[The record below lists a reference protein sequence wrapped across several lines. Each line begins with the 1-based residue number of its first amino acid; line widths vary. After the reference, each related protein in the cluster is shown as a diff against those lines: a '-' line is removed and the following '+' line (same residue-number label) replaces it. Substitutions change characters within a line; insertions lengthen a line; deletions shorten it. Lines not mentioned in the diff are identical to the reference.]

1 MKQYEAAY
9 DDWQSGMKYR
19 EIAQKYGVSESTV
32 KSWAARYWKQNT
44 TEKVAKPVEKVAEVA
59 EKEDKK
65 VAKKTHQN
73 AALPEVRDAPKACQ
87 QGNAGGAP
95 KGNHNALKHG
105 LRAKVYWDVLS
116 EEEQALLAEMTLSN
130 EEALLEE
137 QIMLFTLRERRLL
150 QTIADFKGQKGGLT
164 LEGVT
169 KRKLEIEGNFVN
181 ASTNKQSQTE
191 TTTKTIATF
200 DVIVR
205 LEAEL
210 TKVQAKKT
218 KAIEDLA
225 KLRLALKREVS
236 DNQKQLVDDWVTAL
250 LEGDDDGQ

>member
-9 DDWQSGMKYR
+9 DDWKAGMKYR
-19 EIAQKYGVSESTV
+19 EIADKYGVSESTV

-44 TEKVAKPVEKVAEVA
+44 RRKVAKSEEKVAKDSQKVA
-59 EKEDKK
+59 
-65 VAKKTHQN
+65 TLN
-73 AALPEVRDAPKACQ
+73 SSLPKPR
-87 QGNAGGAP
+87 GAP
-95 KGNHNALKHG
+95 KGNQNALKHG
-105 LRAKVYWDVLS
+105 LRAKVYWDVLT
-116 EEEQALLAEMTLSN
+116 EDELALLSEIDLNN
-130 EEALLEE
+130 EEVMLEE
-137 QIMLFTLRERRLL
+137 QIIIFTLRERRLL
-150 QTIADFKGQKGGLT
+150 KTIAIFKAQANDET
-164 LEGVT
+164 VT
-169 KRKLEIEGNFVN
+169 QQVSNRHLVTEGNFVDVL
-181 ASTNKQSQTE
+181 TQKQSQTE

-250 LEGDDDGQ
+250 LEGDDDG